1 MPALD
6 TLLAV
11 QERDTAID
19 RLRHRRDTLPER
31 AALAEADAR
40 LRELTPLLADAR
52 ARRDDVAREER
63 RLDDEA
69 RALEQRAIE
78 TEKRLYSGE
87 ISSARELQAMQ
98 ADIEQLRRHRSSVED
113 DELALMEQR
122 ESLDAEVAAFEAQIA
137 GIEAGVADQRAAL
150 AEQEA
155 TIDGEIAQE
164 SGARGELT
172 RDLPADLLTTYERC
186 RAQARGVGA
195 ARLVG
200 RTCQGCHLD
209 IPATEAERI
218 KRAADGTVAFC
229 DNCGCI
235 LVPQP

>member
-1 MPALD
+1 MPALE

-11 QERDTAID
+11 QERDTALD
-19 RLRHRRDTLPER
+19 RLRHRRSTLPQR
-31 AALAEADAR
+31 AALADADAR
-40 LRELTPLLADAR
+40 LRDLAPRVAGAR
-52 ARRDDVAREER
+52 SRRDDVAREER
-63 RLDDEA
+63 RLDDES

-87 ISSARELQAMQ
+87 ISSPRELQAMQ

-113 DELALMEQR
+113 DELVLMEQR
-122 ESLDAEVAAFEAQIA
+122 ETLDAEVAALEGQMAE
-137 GIEAGVADQRAAL
+137 IEAGVADQRADL
-150 AEQEA
+150 AEQEQV
-155 TIDGEIAQE
+155 IDGEIAQE
-164 SGARGELT
+164 RAARDELT
-172 RDLPADLLTTYERC
+172 RDLAPDLLATYERC
-186 RAQARGVGA
+186 RAQARGTGA

-218 KRAADGTVAFC
+218 KAGSGDTVAFC

-235 LVPQP
+235 LVP

>member
-6 TLLAV
+6 TLLAL
-11 QERDTAID
+11 QERDTTLD
-19 RLRHRRDTLPER
+19 RLRHRRATLPER

-40 LRELTPLLADAR
+40 LRDVAPHLAEVR
-52 ARRDDVAREER
+52 ARRDDLAREER

-69 RALEQRAIE
+69 GALEERALE

-87 ISSARELQAMQ
+87 ISSPRELQAMQ

-122 ESLDAEVAAFEAQIA
+122 EALDAEVAAFEAQMA
-137 GIEAGVADQRAAL
+137 DIESGVEEQRAAL
-150 AEQEA
+150 AEQERV
-155 TIDGEIAQE
+155 IDGEIAQE
-164 SGARGELT
+164 TTARDGLVRDVAPEL
-172 RDLPADLLTTYERC
+172 LAVYERC

-218 KRAADGTVAFC
+218 KRAPEGTVAHC

-235 LVPQP
+235 LVP